1 MKTIQK
7 TVFTGV
13 RGTFAI
19 LMFITTFYVVDF
31 PLKFLS
37 IIFCI
42 LVAIIFAILDLLR
55 MTIKAPKWI
64 VMIYDYAFVSDTLI
78 ASIIY
83 NKCKVCEKEQK
94 EY

>member
-7 TVFTGV
+7 TVFASV
-13 RGTFAI
+13 RRTFTVLI
-19 LMFITTFYVVDF
+19 FIATFYVVDF

-42 LVAIIFAILDLLR
+42 LIAIIFAILDIFR
-55 MTIKAPKWI
+55 MTIKAPRWI

-83 NKCKVCEKEQK
+83 DKCKVCEKEQK
-94 EY
+94 EF

>member
-7 TVFTGV
+7 TVFANV
-13 RGTFAI
+13 RGPFATLI
-19 LMFITTFYVVDF
+19 FIATFYVVDF

-42 LVAIIFAILDLLR
+42 LVAIIFAILDLFR
-55 MTIKAPKWI
+55 IAIKAPRWI
-64 VMIYDYAFVSDTLI
+64 IMIYDYAFVSDTLI

>member
-1 MKTIQK
+1 MKTFQK
-7 TVFTGV
+7 IVSTSV
-13 RGTFAI
+13 RGTFAVLI
-19 LMFITTFYVVDF
+19 FIATFYVVDF

-37 IIFCI
+37 IIFGI
-42 LVAIIFAILDLLR
+42 LIAIIFAILDLFRITL
-55 MTIKAPKWI
+55 KAPKWI

>member
-7 TVFTGV
+7 TVSASV

-19 LMFITTFYVVDF
+19 LIFIATFYVVDF

-42 LVAIIFAILDLLR
+42 LIAIIFTILDLFRL
-55 MTIKAPKWI
+55 IIQAPKWI
-64 VMIYDYAFVSDTLI
+64 VVIYDYAFVSDTLI

-83 NKCKVCEKEQK
+83 DKCKVCEKEQK

>member
-7 TVFTGV
+7 TVFAGV

-19 LMFITTFYVVDF
+19 LMFIATFYVVDF
-31 PLKFLS
+31 PLKLLS

-42 LVAIIFAILDLLR
+42 LVAIIFAILDLFR
-55 MTIKAPKWI
+55 ITIKAPKWI
-64 VMIYDYAFVSDTLI
+64 VVMYDYAFVSDTLI

-83 NKCKVCEKEQK
+83 NKCKICEKEQK

>member
-7 TVFTGV
+7 TISASV
-13 RGTFAI
+13 RGTFAVLI
-19 LMFITTFYVVDF
+19 FIATFYVVDF

-42 LVAIIFAILDLLR
+42 LIAIIFTILDFFR
-55 MTIKAPKWI
+55 ITIQAPKWI
-64 VMIYDYAFVSDTLI
+64 VAIYDYGFVSDTLI

-83 NKCKVCEKEQK
+83 DKCKVCEREQK

>member
-7 TVFTGV
+7 TVSASV

-19 LMFITTFYVVDF
+19 LIFIATFYVVDF

-37 IIFCI
+37 MIFCI
-42 LVAIIFAILDLLR
+42 LVAIIVNILDFFR
-55 MTIKAPKWI
+55 ITIQASKWI

-83 NKCKVCEKEQK
+83 NKCKVCEKE
-94 EY
+94 

>member
-7 TVFTGV
+7 TVFAGV
-13 RGTFAI
+13 RGTFAVLI
-19 LMFITTFYVVDF
+19 FIATFYVVDF

-42 LVAIIFAILDLLR
+42 LVAIIFAILDFFR
-55 MTIKAPKWI
+55 MTIKAPRWI

>member
-7 TVFTGV
+7 TVFAGV

-19 LMFITTFYVVDF
+19 LMFIATFYVVDF

-42 LVAIIFAILDLLR
+42 LVAIIFAILDLFR
-55 MTIKAPKWI
+55 ITIKAPKWI
-64 VMIYDYAFVSDTLI
+64 VVIYDYAFVSDTLI

-83 NKCKVCEKEQK
+83 NKCKICEKEQK

>member
-1 MKTIQK
+1 MKTLQK
-7 TVFTGV
+7 TVSASV
-13 RGTFAI
+13 RGTFAVLI
-19 LMFITTFYVVDF
+19 FIATFYVVDF

-37 IIFCI
+37 IILCI
-42 LVAIIFAILDLLR
+42 LIAIIFAILDLFR
-55 MTIKAPKWI
+55 ITVKVPKWI

>member
-7 TVFTGV
+7 TVFAGV
-13 RGTFAI
+13 RGTFAALI
-19 LMFITTFYVVDF
+19 FIATFYVVDF

-37 IIFCI
+37 IVFCI
-42 LVAIIFAILDLLR
+42 LVAIIFTILDLFR
-55 MTIKAPKWI
+55 ITIKAPRWI

-83 NKCKVCEKEQK
+83 NKCKICEKEQK

>member
-1 MKTIQK
+1 MKTFQK
-7 TVFTGV
+7 TAAASV
-13 RGTFAI
+13 RGTFAVLI
-19 LMFITTFYVVDF
+19 FITTFYVVDF

-37 IIFCI
+37 ILFCI
-42 LVAIIFAILDLLR
+42 LVTIIFNILNLFR
-55 MTIKAPKWI
+55 ITIKAPRWI
-64 VMIYDYAFVSDTLI
+64 VIIYEYAFVSDALI

>member
-7 TVFTGV
+7 TVFAGV

-19 LMFITTFYVVDF
+19 LMFIATFYVVDF

-37 IIFCI
+37 IILCI
-42 LVAIIFAILDLLR
+42 LVAIIFAILDLFR
-55 MTIKAPKWI
+55 ITIKAPKWI
-64 VMIYDYAFVSDTLI
+64 VVIYDYAFVSDTLI

-83 NKCKVCEKEQK
+83 NKCKICEKEQK
-94 EY
+94 QY

>member
-7 TVFTGV
+7 TVFASV
-13 RGTFAI
+13 RGTFAVLI
-19 LMFITTFYVVDF
+19 FIATFYVVDF

-42 LVAIIFAILDLLR
+42 LIAIIFAILDFFR
-55 MTIKAPKWI
+55 MTIKAPEWI
-64 VMIYDYAFVSDTLI
+64 VMIYDYAFISDTLI

>member
-7 TVFTGV
+7 TVFAGV
-13 RGTFAI
+13 RGTFAT
-19 LMFITTFYVVDF
+19 LMFIATFYVVDF

-37 IIFCI
+37 IVFCI
-42 LVAIIFAILDLLR
+42 LVAVIFAILDLFR
-55 MTIKAPKWI
+55 MTVKAPRWI

-94 EY
+94 ES

>member
-1 MKTIQK
+1 MKTLQK
-7 TVFTGV
+7 TAAASV
-13 RGTFAI
+13 RGTFAVLI
-19 LMFITTFYVVDF
+19 FIVTFYVVDF

-37 IIFCI
+37 ILFGI
-42 LVAIIFAILDLLR
+42 LVAVIFAILDLFR
-55 MTIKAPKWI
+55 IAIKVPRWI
-64 VMIYDYAFVSDTLI
+64 VMIYEYAFVSDTLI

>member
-1 MKTIQK
+1 MKTLQK
-7 TVFTGV
+7 TVAASV
-13 RGTFAI
+13 RGTFAALI
-19 LMFITTFYVVDF
+19 FIAAFYVVAF

-37 IIFCI
+37 IVFCI
-42 LVAIIFAILDLLR
+42 LVVVIFSILDLFR

-83 NKCKVCEKEQK
+83 NKCKICEKEQK